1 MRRLCYLSATA
12 LLLGV
17 LLAPSSVQAQQG
29 FDDLSDLGNAL
40 QTVSQGY
47 ADNYVQP
54 ITNTF
59 GAGVNSGLFRSA
71 DVGNSLIPGF
81 PLNVYLGVNVSGTL
95 TGSMKTSFRPF
106 GGGQETFTSDGR
118 QYTVYY
124 EGSGNVPTVLG
135 ETEPPGPDLVVETEG
150 PIGGTIEVARAKA
163 PQGLVDTPIAPL
175 VIPQLGVGSVAGT
188 DVQLRYFPKSELS
201 FAGSSYGT
209 VGVFGLAVR
218 HDLDQWVPAPLPF
231 NIAVQGAWNQFSLE
245 NDLGQ
250 DNVQEVL
257 DASGWAV
264 NLQASK
270 GLPVAPITFYGGLQ
284 YETLNVD
291 YNYTFNPPN
300 SPAMPPI
307 DLSLNQTASNTF
319 RGLAGVTFTAAV
331 VRINVDYAVGNA
343 HNVVNAGFG
352 VRL

>member
-1 MRRLCYLSATA
+1 
-12 LLLGV
+12 LLGV
-17 LLAPSSVQAQQG
+17 FLVPSSAQAQQG
-29 FDDLSDLGNAL
+29 LDDLSDLGNAL
-40 QTVSQGY
+40 QNTSQNY
-47 ADNYVQP
+47 ADSYVQP

-59 GAGVNSGLFRSA
+59 GAGVNSGLFRSS

-95 TGSMKTSFRPF
+95 TGSMQTSFRPF
-106 GGGQETFTSDGR
+106 GDGQETFTANGR
-118 QYTVYY
+118 EFTATY
-124 EGSGNVPTVLG
+124 EGTGEVPTVLG
-135 ETEPPGPDLVVETEG
+135 ETEPPGPDLVISDNATG
-150 PIGGTIEVARAKA
+150 REVVRAKA

-175 VIPQLGVGSVAGT
+175 VIPQLGVGSLAGT

-201 FAGSSYGT
+201 FAGSGYGT

-231 NIAVQGAWNQFSLE
+231 NVAVQGAWNQFSLE
-245 NDLGQ
+245 NDLGTG
-250 DNVQEVL
+250 DSQEVL

-284 YETLNVD
+284 YEKFNVD
-291 YNYTFNPPN
+291 YNYTLPEVGEIP
-300 SPAMPPI
+300 
-307 DLSLNQTASNTF
+307 LSQTAANTF